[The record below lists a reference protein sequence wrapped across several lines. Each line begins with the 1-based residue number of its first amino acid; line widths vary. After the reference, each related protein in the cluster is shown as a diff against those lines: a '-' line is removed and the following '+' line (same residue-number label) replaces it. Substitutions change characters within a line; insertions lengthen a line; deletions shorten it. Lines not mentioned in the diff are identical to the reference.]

1 MDLFRKESLASYM
14 KTDGQ
19 MPKTMNAGDLMA
31 MGIGAVIGSGIF
43 ILPGTVAAND
53 AGPGVTLSFLAAAVV
68 CGLAGMCY
76 AEFSSAS
83 PVAGSAYS
91 YGNIIYGEFI
101 GWIMGWALVL
111 EYLLAVACVSTGWAA
126 YFNSLLASC
135 GVNIPKSLSG
145 PFNPA
150 GGTYIN
156 LTAILSVLL
165 ITWLLSYGM
174 HESVRVNNIAIV
186 VKLLIIVAFIVI
198 GIFFVKK
205 ANYHPFL
212 PYGAHGAFK
221 GATTVFFAFLG
232 FDCISSSAAEVKHPQ
247 KNMPIG
253 IIGTLLIAT
262 VLYMGVSLVLTGM
275 VNYKHLDVANPVA
288 FALQS
293 VHQGWLASLLSIG
306 ALIGMA
312 TCMFTAIYASSRL
325 IYSLSRDGL
334 LPTSLHQLDKKS
346 HTPKIALWAVAI
358 VIAIMGGFVSLDSL
372 TNLVNIGTLLA
383 FTMVSFG
390 IIPLRKRADILNEGG
405 FKVPLYPV
413 LPLLSGFAC
422 LFMMSFLS
430 KETWIGAGIWFVIGM
445 VLYFGYGYRHSNIN
459 NSITLQA

>member
-1 MDLFRKESLASYM
+1 MIGFYYLSDLGVDNMDLFRKESLASYM
-14 KTDGQ
+14 KTDSQ

-53 AGPGVTLSFLAAAVV
+53 AGPGVTFSFLAAAVV

-76 AEFSSAS
+76 AEFSSAI

-135 GVNIPKSLSG
+135 GVNIPKALSG

-174 HESVRVNNIAIV
+174 HESVRVNNIAIA

-262 VLYMGVSLVLTGM
+262 VLYMGGIAGFDWYGQLQ
-275 VNYKHLDVANPVA
+275 A
-288 FALQS
+288 FRRCQPSCVCSA
-293 VHQGWLASLLSIG
+293 VRPPRLAGLPAFDRG
-306 ALIGMA
+306 ADWYGYLHV
-312 TCMFTAIYASSRL
+312 YRNLRL
-325 IYSLSRDGL
+325 ISAD
-334 LPTSLHQLDKKS
+334 
-346 HTPKIALWAVAI
+346 
-358 VIAIMGGFVSLDSL
+358 
-372 TNLVNIGTLLA
+372 LLA
-383 FTMVSFG
+383 
-390 IIPLRKRADILNEGG
+390 
-405 FKVPLYPV
+405 
-413 LPLLSGFAC
+413 
-422 LFMMSFLS
+422 
-430 KETWIGAGIWFVIGM
+430 
-445 VLYFGYGYRHSNIN
+445 
-459 NSITLQA
+459 

>member
-1 MDLFRKESLASYM
+1 M
-14 KTDGQ
+14 
-19 MPKTMNAGDLMA
+19 
-31 MGIGAVIGSGIF
+31 
-43 ILPGTVAAND
+43 
-53 AGPGVTLSFLAAAVV
+53 
-68 CGLAGMCY
+68 
-76 AEFSSAS
+76 
-83 PVAGSAYS
+83 
-91 YGNIIYGEFI
+91 
-101 GWIMGWALVL
+101 
-111 EYLLAVACVSTGWAA
+111 LAVACVSTGWAA
-126 YFNSLLASC
+126 YFNSLLDSC
-135 GVNIPKSLSG
+135 GVDIPKALSG

-156 LTAILSVLL
+156 LTAILSVLS

-174 HESVRVNNIAIV
+174 HESVRVNNIAIA

-198 GIFFVKK
+198 GVFFVKK